1 MQTTELDWAVRATNV
16 DIVSCSDRETATEL
30 ASDKPH
36 LTVICRRPGHA
47 WREAAEETP
56 MASIVT
62 ADSLTRDDRVI
73 REDDP
78 FPYLVDRVEE
88 QADAVVV
95 SYSNGDKVTYPKRQ
109 PVIVVSRD

>member
-1 MQTTELDWAVRATNV
+1 MHSTELDWAVRTTHQ
-16 DIVSCSDRETATEL
+16 DIVSCADRDTATEL

-36 LTVICRRPGHA
+36 LTVIYRRPGHA
-47 WREAAEETP
+47 WREVEKTP
-56 MASIVT
+56 TASIAT
-62 ADSLTRDDRVI
+62 ADSLVRNDRVI

-95 SYSNGDKVTYPKRQ
+95 SYSSGDEVTYPKRQ